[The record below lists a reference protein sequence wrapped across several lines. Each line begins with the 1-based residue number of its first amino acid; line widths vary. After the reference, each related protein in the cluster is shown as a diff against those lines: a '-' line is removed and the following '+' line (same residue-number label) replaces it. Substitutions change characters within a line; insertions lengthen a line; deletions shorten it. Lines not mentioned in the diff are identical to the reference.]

1 MEAGKTKIELLR
13 DLIRLAEE
21 LIKLE
26 KELDNEREEAK
37 GKV

>member
-26 KELDNEREEAK
+26 KELEDEREEAK